1 MSPQIL
7 RRVGPVVACL
17 TLSACI
23 TVGPDYQQP
32 DIIVADQWHQAVV
45 DNMQS
50 SDPSVDWWQTMNDPK
65 LNELVQR
72 AQDGNL
78 GLVKAVARV
87 DEALRFLGIAR
98 GERYPDANAV
108 GGISRSKSQLSALPN
123 VESVDDFSDLRV
135 GATWELDFWG
145 RVRRTVE
152 SSQASYE
159 ATVEAYRDVLVL
171 LNAQVAS
178 SYVFLRTLQERLRLA
193 NENVIR
199 QQETLR
205 LTESR
210 NRAELAPDLDVE
222 QARLNLATTESAV
235 PLLEAAIRQTINNLS
250 VLLGEQPGKLA
261 AELAPAQ
268 AIPEPPQTLAAG
280 IPADAVRN
288 RPDVRRAERL
298 LAAQTPRIGIATAAL
313 YPNFFLNG
321 DFGYAAVGGD
331 LLNSTNEIWSI
342 GAVFDWN
349 LFDGGRVRN
358 SIGVEEAR
366 TEQALADYEASV
378 LEALRDTENSLIAY
392 AYEKQRLMTLE
403 RSVAAAAASAVL
415 VRTLYLS
422 GLTNFQNVLDTERSL
437 FNQQDLSAISEGEV
451 VQNVISVYRAVGGG
465 WSAEIPAT
473 ANGE

>member
-23 TVGPDYQQP
+23 TVGPDYEQP
-32 DIIVADQWHQAVV
+32 DIVVADEWHQAVV
-45 DNMQS
+45 ANMQS
-50 SDPSVDWWQTMNDPK
+50 SDPGVAWWETLNDPK
-65 LNELVQR
+65 LNELVRR

-78 GLVKAVARV
+78 GLVNAVARV

-98 GERYPDANAV
+98 GERYPDMDAV
-108 GGISRSKSQLSALPN
+108 GGFDRRKSQLSVLPN
-123 VESVDDFSDLRV
+123 VDSVDEFSDLRV

-159 ATVEAYRDVLVL
+159 ATIEAYRDVLVL

-193 NENVIR
+193 NENAVR
-199 QQETLR
+199 QRETLR
-205 LTESR
+205 LTEAR

-235 PLLEAAIRQTINNLS
+235 PALEAAVRQTINNLS
-250 VLLGEQPGKLA
+250 VLLGEQPGDLI

-268 AIPEPPQTLAAG
+268 AIPAPPETLAAG
-280 IPADAVRN
+280 IPADSIRN
-288 RPDVRRAERL
+288 RPDVRQAERV
-298 LAAQTPRIGIATAAL
+298 LAAQTARIGIATAAL

-331 LLNSTNEIWSI
+331 LFNSNNETWSI
-342 GAVFDWN
+342 GTFFAWN

-366 TEQALADYEASV
+366 TEQALAAYEASV

-392 AYEKQRLMTLE
+392 AYEQQRLMALE
-403 RSVAAAAASAVL
+403 RSVAAAAASADL
-415 VRTLYLS
+415 VRILYRS

-437 FNQQDLSAISEGEV
+437 FNQQDLSAVSKGEV

-473 ANGE
+473 GNGE